1 MRKVFK
7 QTLLITLY
15 MAMIGNAGCTTMQ
28 SIHGSQDALAQQKI
42 RTGDKVTLHYVDG
55 TSEQIKLTNI
65 GEKDV
70 EGIADDGRT
79 VVADYEQILSMDHK
93 EVEVLKSAGAAV
105 GVVALGAILVGGL
118 AVGAVAAGAAGM

>member
-15 MAMIGNAGCTTMQ
+15 MAMIGNAGCTTIQ
-28 SIHGSQDALAQQKI
+28 SIHGSQDALAHQKI

-55 TSEQIKLTNI
+55 TSEQIKLSKI

-79 VVADYEQILSMDHK
+79 IVADYEQILSMDHK

-118 AVGAVAAGAAGM
+118 AAGAAGM